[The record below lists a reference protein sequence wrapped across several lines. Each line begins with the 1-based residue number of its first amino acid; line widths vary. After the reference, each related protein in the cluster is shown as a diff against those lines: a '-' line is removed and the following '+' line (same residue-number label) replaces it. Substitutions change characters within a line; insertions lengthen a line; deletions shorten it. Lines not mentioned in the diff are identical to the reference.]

1 MCLGLWQARNVSQE
15 RQLEPLLEGGR
26 TCRVQGLARYH
37 TSEVYESGQA
47 NAQSPRS
54 CSQLELRHWTMNE
67 ACMQQHVLCSPEVL
81 YDQLLY
87 VAVLLVQLPQQQQVS

>member
-1 MCLGLWQARNVSQE
+1 
-15 RQLEPLLEGGR
+15 
-26 TCRVQGLARYH
+26 
-37 TSEVYESGQA
+37 
-47 NAQSPRS
+47 
-54 CSQLELRHWTMNE
+54 MNE